1 MSQRRDFG
9 KGFSAARSQPHQ
21 ELLPPPPVAR
31 DQARPDSDLDL
42 LVDLP
47 PNAALLERI
56 ALKLAL

>member
-1 MSQRRDFG
+1 
-9 KGFSAARSQPHQ
+9 
-21 ELLPPPPVAR
+21 VAR

>member
-9 KGFSAARSQPHQ
+9 KGFSAARSQSHQ
-21 ELLPPPPVAR
+21 ELLPPPVAR